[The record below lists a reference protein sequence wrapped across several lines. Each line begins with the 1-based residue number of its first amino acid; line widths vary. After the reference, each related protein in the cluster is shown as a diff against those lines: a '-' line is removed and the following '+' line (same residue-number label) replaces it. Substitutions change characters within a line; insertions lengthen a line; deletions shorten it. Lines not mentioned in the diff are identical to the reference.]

1 MVLKVKKDTGKQVL
15 KVKKK
20 QQGNRLLSIPE
31 LWLKVSKILFFI
43 LNKHQIEVP

>member
-20 QQGNRLLSIPE
+20 PGKQVTLHPRALAQGI
-31 LWLKVSKILFFI
+31 KDFI
-43 LNKHQIEVP
+43 FYFI